1 MSLTLDTN
9 ILIYAVDD
17 RDILKQ
23 DIARLVLYRALEMG
37 AILGLQVVGEYQNAL
52 KRRIKLSSEDAAT
65 AAAFALRSFDTF
77 AYDREAVQRALEA
90 ARAYRFSYWDALL
103 LASAEASG
111 VTALFS
117 EDMHHGGM
125 FGRVE
130 IINPFSD
137 EGLSARARAVLN
149 L

>member
-1 MSLTLDTN
+1 MSLSLDTN
-9 ILIYAVDD
+9 ILIYSVDD
-17 RDILKQ
+17 RDVLKQ
-23 DIARLVLYRALEMG
+23 NTARLVLYRALEMG
-37 AILGLQVVGEYQNAL
+37 AVLALQVVGEYQNVL
-52 KRRIKLSSEDAAT
+52 KRRIKLPTEHAAT
-65 AAAFALRSFDTF
+65 AAAFVLRAFDTF
-77 AYDREAVQRALEA
+77 AYDREAVGRALEA
-90 ARAYRFSYWDALL
+90 SRAYRFSYWDALL

-117 EDMHHGGM
+117 EDMHHVGM

-137 EGLSARARAVLN
+137 EGLSTRARTVLN